1 MLIKSKDFSMKILIF
16 NVMFIVEYKIIIK
29 IDYIL
34 FDFIK
39 FIVYVRNYGLN
50 YLIVK

>member
-16 NVMFIVEYKIIIK
+16 NVMFIVEYKIIIN

-34 FDFIK
+34 FDFINLLYMLG
-39 FIVYVRNYGLN
+39 IMG
-50 YLIVK
+50 